1 MAYKLLY
8 NDELLFD
15 PYSDNIVTD
24 AQLTSKYNNPDYF
37 DFTVPITNDLYNKLS
52 ERSGSIKLFY
62 DDEKIFDGII
72 TSIDVDI
79 DGNKSIKCSGALD
92 YLNDTLVRPYATKSG
107 ESQTLAPDTISG
119 IFQWYI
125 DQHNKHTMDP
135 RKHFSVGVNQGAML
149 SENNVFS
156 RKSDSLPTTWDE
168 IKNAILDD
176 HGGFIFVEYSGNS
189 NVLNLYGDIH
199 KSNAQIIDFGVN
211 ITDFSKVT
219 DTTDQYTAIRPS
231 GYTPEAP
238 ENDPNKK
245 MYPITISDLPDNP
258 FDSDLVKKG
267 DVIYSISAVQR
278 YGYKEYAY
286 SNNDITDT
294 NNLLKSAAVML
305 KTLISPAET
314 ITVKAVDLALYMN
327 GYKHLRV
334 GQAVRIRSKLHST
347 DEYMMVNSI
356 VLDINNPSNTEYEL
370 GIPYD
375 TLTGQQS
382 SYLKNLNSSINSA
395 IDSVAGLDQVSKD
408 TAKKAEDANNTAN
421 AAKDTADTAKNTADT
436 ANATAN
442 KAQTTANN
450 AQNTAN
456 NAQNTA
462 NNAQN
467 TANNA
472 QNTANN
478 ASSKADQAQNAA
490 DKASLKAAEAKTTA
504 DGKNK
509 VFTEK
514 MEPAHTGLTKG
525 DLWQKL
531 DSSGHIS
538 SVNVWNGTKFTAYS
552 LVADSL
558 LVPGSINGSVLIQ
571 DGTIEAK
578 NIKIGNGEILTELL
592 KARKIVTDDVEAG
605 QFKGYVF
612 TGSIFQSSESE
623 NTGIKLN
630 DNSLQMWDST
640 HNQTVYLDG
649 EGKSN
654 VLTGTFQ
661 TRASGHRVRISP
673 NYVSHTIGSSEE
685 YIGDGLEFPA
695 YKDSTAYFVSPT
707 ITSQIMSNQVGEMSG
722 MDLWS
727 GRVAQHDPG
736 SLLQLRSKPRQRG
749 GTGRDGV
756 TSKVYALADVDYDE
770 PDIIQK
776 SRAFLTLNGDVNEG
790 SNAWLE
796 AEDGNG
802 RVGVGANIG
811 TGYVYL
817 GGFLGGFT
825 NRQTFQGQAAWRAWW
840 PNSGSTIA
848 PGAASEVNCTLS
860 PTKYGRYFVIAN
872 ADSDWAGI
880 IAHPKKTGG
889 QSGFT
894 LKLYNADVQPCPVDI
909 WAEFLAY
916 LVK

>member
-125 DQHNKHTMDP
+125 DQHNKYTMDP
-135 RKHFSVGVNQGAML
+135 KKHFSVGVNQGAML

-156 RKSDSLPTTWDE
+156 RKSDSLPTTWGE

-211 ITDFSKVT
+211 ITDFSKTT

-294 NNLLKSAAVML
+294 NNLLKSAAVIL

-456 NAQNTA
+456 NASSKAAEAKETA
-462 NNAQN
+462 D
-467 TANNA
+467 
-472 QNTANN
+472 N

-509 VFTEK
+509 VFTKK

-661 TRASGHRVRISP
+661 TRTSGHRVRISP
-673 NYVSHTIGSSEE
+673 NYVSHTIGSSED

-695 YKDSTAYFVSPT
+695 YKDSTAYFLSPT
-707 ITSQIMSNQVGEMSG
+707 ITSKIISNQVGEMSG

-727 GRVAQHDPG
+727 GHVAQHDPA
-736 SLLQLRSKPRQRG
+736 SFLLLQSKPRQKG
-749 GTGRDGV
+749 GTGKDGV
-756 TSKVYALADVDYDE
+756 TSKVYAVADTDYDE
-770 PDIIQK
+770 PDIMQK
-776 SRAFLTLNGDVNEG
+776 SRAYLTLNGDANEG

-802 RVGVGANIG
+802 HVGVGANIN

-848 PGAASEVNCTLS
+848 SGAASQVNCTLS

-880 IAHPKKTGG
+880 IAHPTKTGG

>member
-135 RKHFSVGVNQGAML
+135 KKHFSVGVNQGAML

-156 RKSDSLPTTWDE
+156 RKSDSLPTTWGE

-211 ITDFSKVT
+211 ITDFSKTT

-294 NNLLKSAAVML
+294 NNLLKSAAVIL

-450 AQNTAN
+450 AQNTAD
-456 NAQNTA
+456 
-462 NNAQN
+462 
-467 TANNA
+467 
-472 QNTANN
+472 N

-509 VFTEK
+509 VFTQTE
-514 MEPAHTGLTKG
+514 EPAHTGLTKG

-612 TGSIFQSSESE
+612 TGAIFQSSEAE
-623 NTGIKLN
+623 NTGMKLN
-630 DNSLQMWDST
+630 SNSLQMWDST
-640 HNQTVYLDG
+640 HNKTVYLDG

-654 VLTGTFQ
+654 ILTGTFQ
-661 TRASGHRVRISP
+661 TRISGHRVCISP
-673 NYVSHTIGSSEE
+673 NYASQTIGGSEKFT
-685 YIGDGLEFPA
+685 GDGLEFQA
-695 YKDSTAYFVSPT
+695 YKGSTEYFVSPT
-707 ITSQIMSNQVGEMSG
+707 ITSQIISNQVGEMSG
-722 MDLWS
+722 IDLWS

-736 SLLQLRSKPRQRG
+736 SFLQLQSKPRQRG
-749 GTGRDGV
+749 GTGSDGV
-756 TSKVYALADVDYDE
+756 TSKVYAMADTDYDE
-770 PDIIQK
+770 NDIMKK
-776 SRAFLTLNGDVNEG
+776 SRAYLTLNGDANEG
-790 SNAWLE
+790 SSAWLE

-802 RVGVGANIG
+802 HVGVGANIN

-817 GGFLGGFT
+817 GGFLGGLT

-848 PGAASEVNCTLS
+848 SGAASQVNCTLS

-880 IAHPKKTGG
+880 IAHPTKTGG